1 MNVLFRSSFQRDLK
15 RLKNDLILETV
26 RETILQVE
34 NAAAL
39 QDIHNLTKISGYDG
53 YYRIRIGT
61 HRIGVFVTD
70 DAIEFV
76 RCLARKDIYRYFP

>member
-61 HRIGVFVTD
+61 HRIGVVTD